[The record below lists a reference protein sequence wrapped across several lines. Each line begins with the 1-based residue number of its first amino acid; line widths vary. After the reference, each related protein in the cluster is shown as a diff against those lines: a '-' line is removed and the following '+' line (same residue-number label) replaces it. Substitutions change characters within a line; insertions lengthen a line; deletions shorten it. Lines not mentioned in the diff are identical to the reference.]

1 MSQFKPRDTS
11 LQQLYVNIMQRAID
25 DLTILR
31 EETGDDVQLATGKD
45 QPYADEL
52 RLLWIDI
59 NREIAALLKRQ
70 QQITSDYGVT
80 PPRRRGDQ

>member
-1 MSQFKPRDTS
+1 MSQIKPRDNS

-52 RLLWIDI
+52 RLLWMDI

-80 PPRRRGDQ
+80 PPR